1 MAIISHALGLVH
13 DVNGVIVLQWLLD
26 SDLPG
31 RHAFITPVLKDHF
44 AQLCLS
50 KHASS
55 IVAKLVHPSAD
66 PAAREA
72 VIGEIFASRTLPTLL
87 QEPISGAILLRCLTT
102 VRPEQKIHLAHL
114 LHPHLSPRRAAGAT
128 GGEEPV
134 HLKKIAEEVDAA
146 LSMVKL
152 EADNWKGLDSE
163 SGFRAKT
170 ALPSHAVGGPVSS
183 APTAPAAKGA
193 MGQSSTTA
201 NRSMSFGTV
210 TTVVPY
216 RPTEADS
223 SSPTKPIARSDRLFF
238 GPSLVDRV
246 DAKSKVHRPT
256 TPS

>member
-1 MAIISHALGLVH
+1 M
-13 DVNGVIVLQWLLD
+13 
-26 SDLPG
+26 
-31 RHAFITPVLKDHF
+31 
-44 AQLCLS
+44 
-50 KHASS
+50 
-55 IVAKLVHPSAD
+55 
-66 PAAREA
+66 
-72 VIGEIFASRTLPTLL
+72 GEIFASRTLPALL

-114 LHPHLSPRRAAGAT
+114 LHPHLSSRRATNSVAAAATTT

-134 HLKKIAEEVDAA
+134 HLKKIAEEVEAA

-152 EADNWKGLDSE
+152 EADHWKGLDGEAGS
-163 SGFRAKT
+163 FRVKT

-183 APTAPAAKGA
+183 APNVVIAPAKSVAGHVA
-193 MGQSSTTA
+193 D
-201 NRSMSFGTV
+201 RSMSFGTV

-216 RPTEADS
+216 QPSEPDS
-223 SSPTKPIARSDRLFF
+223 SSPTKLAARNDRLFF